1 MAQAFRKK
9 SAFGVFLQK
18 HNITQQHMEEVNP
31 RIKQPKLSVYAT
43 KGIPRTAA
51 LLEIYHTLKKMGVKE
66 INVLD
71 LIITPEEQET
81 WK

>member
-9 SAFGVFLQK
+9 SAFGIFLQN

-51 LLEIYHTLKKMGVKE
+51 LLEIYQTLRKMGFQPN
-66 INVLD
+66 ILD
-71 LIITPEEQET
+71 LIATPEEQQT